1 MIIIYNEV
9 QKKKAAARARK
20 CLEKNYK
27 KVAANIRNEAYEEWQ
42 SYAEE
47 REISISSLI
56 VKSVERS
63 IADDYFGK
71 SSENV
76 EKK

>member
-1 MIIIYNEV
+1 MYNDV
-9 QKKKAAARARK
+9 QKKKAAIRARK

-42 SYAEE
+42 AYAEE
-47 REISISSLI
+47 NGISISSLI
-56 VKSVERS
+56 IKSVERS
-63 IADDYFGK
+63 IQEDYFGK

-76 EKK
+76 QKK

>member
-1 MIIIYNEV
+1 MYNDV
-9 QKKKAAARARK
+9 QKKKAAIRARK

-42 SYAEE
+42 AYAEE
-47 REISISSLI
+47 NGISISALI
-56 VKSVERS
+56 IKSVERS
-63 IADDYFGK
+63 IQEDYFGK

-76 EKK
+76 QKK

>member
-1 MIIIYNEV
+1 MYNEV

-42 SYAEE
+42 QYADDHG
-47 REISISSLI
+47 ISISALI
-56 VKSVERS
+56 IKSVERTMKE
-63 IADDYFGK
+63 DYFAK
-71 SSENV
+71 TSDNV
-76 EKK
+76 KEK